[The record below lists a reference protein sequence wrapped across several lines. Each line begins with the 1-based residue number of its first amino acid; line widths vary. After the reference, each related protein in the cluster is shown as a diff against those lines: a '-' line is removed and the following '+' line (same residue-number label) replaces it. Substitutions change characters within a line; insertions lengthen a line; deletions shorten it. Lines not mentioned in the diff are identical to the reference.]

1 MRKFSVEVIENDE
14 GRISVQ
20 QHVPE
25 NENQRFNKAE
35 VVGILSYVVQT
46 MAAKIMGT

>member
-1 MRKFSVEVIENDE
+1 MRKFSVEVIENDD

-25 NENQRFNKAE
+25 NKKERFNKAE
-35 VVGILSYVVQT
+35 IIGILQYVVQT
-46 MAAKIMGT
+46 MASKIMGN

>member
-1 MRKFSVEVIENDE
+1 MRKFSVEVIENDD

-25 NENQRFNKAE
+25 NKKERFNKAE
-35 VVGILSYVVQT
+35 IIGILQYVVQT
-46 MAAKIMGT
+46 MAAKIMGN

>member
-1 MRKFSVEVIENDE
+1 MRKFSVEVIEDDQ

-20 QHVPE
+20 QQVPE

-35 VVGILSYVVQT
+35 IVGVLTYVLQT
-46 MAAKIMGT
+46 MAAKIMGN